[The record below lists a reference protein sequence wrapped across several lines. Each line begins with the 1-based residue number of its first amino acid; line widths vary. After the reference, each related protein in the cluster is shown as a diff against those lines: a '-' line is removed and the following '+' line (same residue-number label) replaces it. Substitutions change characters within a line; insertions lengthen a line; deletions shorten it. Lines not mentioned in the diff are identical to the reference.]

1 MKAEMRR
8 LFYHEGQAGPLLFP
22 LAMIVSFLLAYTWY
36 LVIVGIVLPTL
47 ARVVGA
53 D

>member
-1 MKAEMRR
+1 
-8 LFYHEGQAGPLLFP
+8 
-22 LAMIVSFLLAYTWY
+22 MIVSFLLAYTWY
-36 LVIVGIVLPTL
+36 LVIVGIVLPIL